1 MASIFT
7 KIINGEIKG
16 RLIHRDDQCV
26 VLVDVDPK
34 APKHFLVIPKKE
46 IRSVAEATKDDQAL
60 LGHLVLTAAK
70 VAKDQGFSEEG
81 YRLVINVNEDGGM
94 TVPHIHVHLLGGRHM
109 NWPPG

>member
-7 KIINGEIKG
+7 KIINGEIKSNV
-16 RLIHRDDQCV
+16 IHQDDQCV
-26 VLVDVDPK
+26 ALVDVNPQ

-60 LGHLVLTAAK
+60 LGHLILTAAK
-70 VAKDQGFSEEG
+70 IAKEQGFSEKG

-94 TVPHIHVHLLGGRHM
+94 TVPHIHVHLIGGRHM